1 MEEGR
6 QHAPWLEVRGNHD
19 NFDVK
24 TRGGPQARARAQ
36 FLCILT
42 VFRIHDKFFFGSVP
56 LSNGSGSFSALNA
69 RRQRK
74 TNLKKDFLLITF

>member
-24 TRGGPQARARAQ
+24 TRGGPQAHARAQ
-36 FLCILT
+36 FLCIMT
-42 VFRIHDKFFFGSVP
+42 VFRIHDIFFRIHAFDY
-56 LSNGSGSFSALNA
+56 LIRFQIRIRMLLFSSL
-69 RRQRK
+69 
-74 TNLKKDFLLITF
+74 TFHF

>member
-24 TRGGPQARARAQ
+24 TRGGPQDRAQ
-36 FLCILT
+36 LRTHNFYEFSLLFKGHWKQKYQYQIPKLYPNYYHANPLGIRFL
-42 VFRIHDKFFFGSVP
+42 F
-56 LSNGSGSFSALNA
+56 SFLV
-69 RRQRK
+69 
-74 TNLKKDFLLITF
+74 T